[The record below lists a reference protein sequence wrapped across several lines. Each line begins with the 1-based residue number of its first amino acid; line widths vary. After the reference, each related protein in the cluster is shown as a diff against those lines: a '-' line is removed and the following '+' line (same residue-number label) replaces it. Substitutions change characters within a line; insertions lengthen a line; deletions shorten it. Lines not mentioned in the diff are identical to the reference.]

1 MAKIL
6 SELSTTCAQA
16 VSTGGQKHV
25 GERPQ
30 VVHRLRRV
38 ITRIITPN
46 GQPTIYPH
54 LLPRES
60 TLFTTRKNQ
69 HSSLLPTQLYPQS
82 TPPIT
87 TITIFI

>member
-1 MAKIL
+1 MGKRLIG
-6 SELSTTCAQA
+6 LSTTCVQA
-16 VSTGGQKHV
+16 VSTGGQKAV

-38 ITRIITPN
+38 IARIITPN
-46 GQPTIYPH
+46 VQPTIYPR

-60 TLFTTRKNQ
+60 TVFTTRKNQ
-69 HSSLLPTQLYPQS
+69 HSSLLITQLYPQS